1 MTPKKSALQALS
13 VVTTVGLS
21 LGVAAPVAGADEE
34 SLHEGGAKDL
44 LVDNVHNLVG
54 GGVNIHADNTCVDK
68 VGDTAHVKFE
78 VQHQPLLRPSATG
91 MSTLDD
97 GYIALPKNLKNVKI
111 GVKALADTGTTTDKG
126 EEKYGDPAR
135 PRPMIYD
142 NPVDVPI
149 KDNNDDNPLRGEHEL
164 DPKWIPVLG
173 GSYPTKYA
181 GGDPDP
187 RFRLYKDRGFSKKEE
202 PDPTDPNKVITHY
215 LPNEQEL
222 RDHIKDYDIHI
233 RKVDPLDE
241 DIYYEGPFVR
251 DTEEGAWY
259 GNNIK
264 DYDIYVF
271 GNIFTPATFEI
282 EADVDV
288 EHDDTFVT
296 AAVSNLGNIT
306 KDISFVTHSGL
317 RLDDNNVSA
326 WSRPGHLPPA
336 IPSDPDMIETYKN
349 SLSDAGLDISP
360 RIAPTAEIPGNL
372 RYLRIG
378 NDIHPSTRGDVAEHV
393 TKRFDLFGNKAVTY
407 IGQVPSSGED
417 GADITAAHV
426 TLCPSEET
434 PTTTK
439 QLIPETETP
448 DKETETPD
456 KETETEKEP
465 TPSTEPKPNGSSL
478 DEETIKKVGLGL
490 GLGLGGSALIKKVK
504 EHRGGSSS
512 TEHTTQQPS
521 PSTTKQPA
529 PTTTVQ
535 PAPSTTAQP
544 APSTTEQA
552 APAPSTSPAPAATT
566 SRTGT
571 LAQTGANVTTLAV
584 AGSLIVLAGAAFLLV
599 GRRRKEEN

>member
-1 MTPKKSALQALS
+1 MTPKKSALKVLS

-21 LGVAAPVAGADEE
+21 LGVAAPMASADPG
-34 SLHEGGAKDL
+34 LGAKDL
-44 LVDNVHNLVG
+44 FMDNVHNLVG

-78 VQHQPLLRPSATG
+78 VQHQPLLRPSATEI
-91 MSTLDD
+91 STLDD

-111 GVKALADTGTTTDKG
+111 GVKALADTGTTADKG
-126 EEKYGDPAR
+126 EEYGDPAR

-149 KDNNDDNPLRGEHEL
+149 KDNNDDNPLRGEYEL
-164 DPKWIPVLG
+164 DPSLIPVLG
-173 GSYPTKYA
+173 GSYPTKYV
-181 GGDPDP
+181 GGDPDPDP
-187 RFRLYKDRGFSKKEE
+187 RFRLDKDRGFSKKEE

-215 LPNEQEL
+215 LPDEQEL
-222 RDHIKDYDIHI
+222 RDYIKDYDIHI

-241 DIYYEGPFVR
+241 DTNYGGPFVR
-251 DTEEGAWY
+251 DTDGGAWY

-288 EHDDTFVT
+288 EQDDTFVT
-296 AAVSNLGNIT
+296 AAVTNLGIIT
-306 KDISFVTHSGL
+306 KDRSFVKYRGL
-317 RLDDNNVSA
+317 ALDDNNVSA

-360 RIAPTAEIPGNL
+360 RIAPTAEIPGSL

-378 NDIHPSTRGDVAEHV
+378 NDVHPSTRGDVAEHV
-393 TKRFDLFGNKAVTY
+393 TKRFDLFGNRAVTY

-426 TLCPSEET
+426 TLCSQPETET
-434 PTTTK
+434 PDKETDT
-439 QLIPETETP
+439 PETETP

-456 KETETEKEP
+456 KETDYF
-465 TPSTEPKPNGSSL
+465 GGA
-478 DEETIKKVGLGL
+478 DTI
-490 GLGLGGSALIKKVK
+490 
-504 EHRGGSSS
+504 E
-512 TEHTTQQPS
+512 
-521 PSTTKQPA
+521 
-529 PTTTVQ
+529 
-535 PAPSTTAQP
+535 
-544 APSTTEQA
+544 
-552 APAPSTSPAPAATT
+552 
-566 SRTGT
+566 
-571 LAQTGANVTTLAV
+571 GAEA
-584 AGSLIVLAGAAFLLV
+584 
-599 GRRRKEEN
+599 

>member
-1 MTPKKSALQALS
+1 MKLKKATLQTLS
-13 VVTTVGLS
+13 VVTTVGLA
-21 LGVAAPVAGADEE
+21 LGATPAIAY
-34 SLHEGGAKDL
+34 EGPGAKDL

-54 GGVNIHADNTCVDK
+54 GGVNIHADNTCVEK

-78 VQHQPLLRPSATG
+78 VQHQPLLRPSAPG
-91 MSTLDD
+91 SSTLDD

-173 GSYPTKYA
+173 GSYERKYV

-187 RFRLYKDRGFSKKEE
+187 RFSPYKDRGFSKKEE

-349 SLSDAGLDISP
+349 SLSNAGLDISP

-448 DKETETPD
+448 DKETETKTAPTTTKQLTPEIETPE
-456 KETETEKEP
+456 KETETEPTAETDKE
-465 TPSTEPKPNGSSL
+465 EK
-478 DEETIKKVGLGL
+478 
-490 GLGLGGSALIKKVK
+490 
-504 EHRGGSSS
+504 
-512 TEHTTQQPS
+512 TT
-521 PSTTKQPA
+521 TTPA
-529 PTTTVQ
+529 PV
-535 PAPSTTAQP
+535 TTASP
-544 APSTTEQA
+544 NPGTETT
-552 APAPSTSPAPAATT
+552 TSPAPSPETT
-566 SRTGT
+566 TTPVPKEGGKHN
-571 LAQTGANVTTLAV
+571 LANTGASVLGLVGVGIALIL
-584 AGSLIVLAGAAFLLV
+584 GSAFLL
-599 GRRRKEEN
+599 RRSRRNS

>member
-1 MTPKKSALQALS
+1 MKLKKATLQTLS
-13 VVTTVGLS
+13 VVTTVGLA
-21 LGVAAPVAGADEE
+21 LGAAPAIADE
-34 SLHEGGAKDL
+34 GPGAKDL
-44 LVDNVHNLVG
+44 LMDNVHNLVG

-68 VGDTAHVKFE
+68 VGDTARVKFE
-78 VQHQPLLRPSATG
+78 VQHQPLLRPSAIG
-91 MSTLDD
+91 ISTLDD

-111 GVKALADTGTTTDKG
+111 GVKALADTGTTADKG
-126 EEKYGDPAR
+126 EEHGDPAR

-149 KDNNDDNPLRGEHEL
+149 KDNNDDNPLKGEAEL
-164 DPKWIPVLG
+164 DPSLIPVLG
-173 GSYPTKYA
+173 GSYPTEYA
-181 GGDPDP
+181 GGESDP
-187 RFRLYKDRGFSKKEE
+187 RFRSYKDRGFSKKEE

-215 LPNEQEL
+215 IPNEQEL
-222 RDHIKDYDIHI
+222 RAHIKDYDIHM

-241 DIYYEGPFVR
+241 DINYDGPFVR

-296 AAVSNLGNIT
+296 AAVSNLGKIT
-306 KDISFVTHSGL
+306 KDISFVSYRGL
-317 RLDDNNVSA
+317 GLDDNNVSA

-336 IPSDPDMIETYKN
+336 IPSDPNMIEIYKN

-378 NDIHPSTRGDVAEHV
+378 NDTHPSTRGDVAEHV
-393 TKRFDLFGNKAVTY
+393 TKRFDLFGKLAVTF

-448 DKETETPD
+448 DKETETKTAPTTTKQLTPEIETPE
-456 KETETEKEP
+456 KETETE
-465 TPSTEPKPNGSSL
+465 
-478 DEETIKKVGLGL
+478 
-490 GLGLGGSALIKKVK
+490 
-504 EHRGGSSS
+504 
-512 TEHTTQQPS
+512 
-521 PSTTKQPA
+521 PA
-529 PTTTVQ
+529 PTTETDKEEKTTTT
-535 PAPSTTAQP
+535 PATETT
-544 APSTTEQA
+544 T
-552 APAPSTSPAPAATT
+552 APAPATTTSPEPGTETTTSPAPSPETT
-566 SRTGT
+566 TTPVPKEGGKHN
-571 LAQTGANVTTLAV
+571 LANTGASVLGLAGV
-584 AGSLIVLAGAAFLLV
+584 GIVLIIGSAILL
-599 GRRRKEEN
+599 RRSRRNI

>member
-1 MTPKKSALQALS
+1 M
-13 VVTTVGLS
+13 
-21 LGVAAPVAGADEE
+21 
-34 SLHEGGAKDL
+34 
-44 LVDNVHNLVG
+44 G

-68 VGDTAHVKFE
+68 VGDTARVKFE
-78 VQHQPLLRPSATG
+78 VQHQPLLRPTATG
-91 MSTLDD
+91 SSTLDD

-111 GVKALADTGTTTDKG
+111 GVKALADTGTTADKG
-126 EEKYGDPAR
+126 EEGGEPAR

-149 KDNNDDNPLRGEHEL
+149 KDNNDDNPLRGENEL
-164 DPKWIPVLG
+164 DPDLIPVLG
-173 GSYPTKYA
+173 GSYPTEYV

-187 RFRLYKDRGFSKKEE
+187 HFRLYKDRGFSKKEE

-222 RDHIKDYDIHI
+222 RDHIKDYDIHM

-241 DIYYEGPFVR
+241 DINYEGPFVR

-296 AAVSNLGNIT
+296 AAVTNLGGIT

-393 TKRFDLFGNKAVTY
+393 TKRFDLFGNRAVTY

-426 TLCPSEET
+426 TLCPAEET
-434 PTTTK
+434 PGLPGDTET
-439 QLIPETETP
+439 PETETP
-448 DKETETPD
+448 ETETP
-456 KETETEKEP
+456 ETETPETETPETETPETETPETETPETETPETGVPETETPETEVPETDVTESETPVPPHNDNP
-465 TPSTEPKPNGSSL
+465 TTESRNLASTGASVIGISIGAL
-478 DEETIKKVGLGL
+478 VLIGAGIFLARRKKV
-490 GLGLGGSALIKKVK
+490 
-504 EHRGGSSS
+504 
-512 TEHTTQQPS
+512 
-521 PSTTKQPA
+521 
-529 PTTTVQ
+529 
-535 PAPSTTAQP
+535 
-544 APSTTEQA
+544 
-552 APAPSTSPAPAATT
+552 
-566 SRTGT
+566 
-571 LAQTGANVTTLAV
+571 
-584 AGSLIVLAGAAFLLV
+584 
-599 GRRRKEEN
+599 